1 MKDKKPFK
9 ETKFAK
15 FLNKAKDIAPELG
28 GVAMNLATGNIGG
41 AVEKVGELLSAKAKT
56 DNRYKEL
63 YFEFEINR
71 MQFEKDVLTLEI
83 EDRKSARDR
92 EVEIA
97 KTGKTDW
104 LMYATGLT
112 ALLAFLSMISWAMFW
127 NITEAKEAIFFHILG
142 FVEGTALSIF
152 TYYFGSSK
160 GSADKTKMMDK

>member
-28 GVAMNLATGNIGG
+28 GVALNLATGNIGG
-41 AVEKVGELLSAKAKT
+41 AVEKVGEILSSKAKT
-56 DNRYKEL
+56 DSRYKEL

-71 MQFEKDVLTLEI
+71 MQFEKDILSLEV
-83 EDRKSARDR
+83 EDRKSARER
-92 EVEIA
+92 EVEMA

-104 LMYATGLT
+104 LMYVTGIT
-112 ALLAFLSMISWAMFW
+112 ALVAFLTMIAWAMFGQ
-127 NITEAKEAIFFHILG
+127 IEGIREKVFFHILG

-152 TYYFGSSK
+152 AYYFGSSK
-160 GSADKTKMMDK
+160 GSSDKTKMLDK